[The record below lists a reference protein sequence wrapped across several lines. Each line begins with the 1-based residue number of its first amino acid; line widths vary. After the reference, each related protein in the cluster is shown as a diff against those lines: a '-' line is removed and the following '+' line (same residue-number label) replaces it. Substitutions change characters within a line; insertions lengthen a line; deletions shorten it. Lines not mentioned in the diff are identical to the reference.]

1 MGPMANGPNFM
12 FPTRSESKDDYGFHS
27 TRYLQLTI
35 EAHAQ
40 WIKEFLG
47 LGWDGYLFTVMFHNL
62 PGSRDAKVTQMK
74 QEVTQLYGRLA
85 TRMVRKPRSP
95 RWGGYLP
102 VGLFIPDLPV
112 PKSRK
117 GKKSTIADV
126 SINDGLHMHGI
137 VLGNKWGRMRRG
149 LDEHFEAD
157 MGQYLTN
164 KVRNIH
170 VAPITHNPGYVV
182 EYALKGLVKRTAF
195 PDDVLLLNWGRSVR
209 KPDFLRETM
218 RKFLGR
224 DRNIWMYRNDGC
236 ISTLPLHSCMQGDSS
251 SLDGI

>member
-1 MGPMANGPNFM
+1 M
-12 FPTRSESKDDYGFHS
+12 FPTTSINENNYGFHS
-27 TRYLQLTI
+27 TRYLQLII

-40 WIKEFLG
+40 WIKELLG

-74 QEVTQLYGRLA
+74 QEVEQLYGRLA

-95 RWGGYLP
+95 RWAGYLP

-137 VLGNKWGRMRRG
+137 LLGNKWGRMRMG
-149 LDEHFEAD
+149 SDKHETNI
-157 MGQYLTN
+157 GQYLTA

-170 VAPITHNPGYVV
+170 VAPIMHNPDYVV

-195 PDDVLLLNWGRSVR
+195 PDDVLPLNWGGSVR
-209 KPDFLRETM
+209 RPDFLRETM

-224 DRNIWMYRNDGC
+224 DRTIWMSRKDARNT
-236 ISTLPLHSCMQGDSS
+236 ILPLA
-251 SLDGI
+251 